1 MTIII
6 ICIVLRPEGRHVIWE
21 LPAARAGAYPVFR
34 PSPLAAWLAAQS
46 FGLFAAGRGFRS
58 GYLCSHPGRDDA
70 ERQVEAIREPR
81 SFLATI
87 ANRVLVDHFR
97 RHALEKAYR
106 ESLAQQPESVAISP
120 EEQAIVLETLH
131 ELDAMLSGLGSKV
144 RRAFLLSQL
153 QGMRYADIAR
163 ELGVSLSSVKKYMA
177 KATESCLLYALEA
190 EL

>member
-1 MTIII
+1 MSSGNYP
-6 ICIVLRPEGRHVIWE
+6 LREQVHTLYSEHHRWLLGWLRSR
-21 LPAARAGAYPVFR
+21 LGCSQQAADF
-34 PSPLAAWLAAQS
+34 AQDT
-46 FGLFAAGRGFRS
+46 FVRIL
-58 GYLCSHPGRDDA
+58 GRDDA

-87 ANRVLVDHFR
+87 ANRVLIDYFR

-106 ESLAQQPESVAISP
+106 ESLAQQPEPVAISP
-120 EEQAIVLETLH
+120 EEQAIVLEALH